1 MAGHFAI
8 AAAAEAL
15 RWHAVAAD
23 QRSGR
28 RRHQSDRGQ
37 RELYAGR
44 NRRCEPLGGGR
55 RASAGTRAQL
65 FRGGSPAGC
74 RQRFRRI
81 VGIGQSG
88 RWKRSRQRRA
98 FHFRSAA
105 DAAVLRSQNCGQ
117 LVVLSVQR
125 YQRTGWRQY
134 NYLYQG
140 KAGGRRS
147 GLQLVACAGG
157 RGGADRAAD
166 RQH

>member
-28 RRHQSDRGQ
+28 RRNQSDRRQ
-37 RELYAGR
+37 RELYAGG
-44 NRRCEPLGGGR
+44 NRRCEPLGRSR
-55 RASAGTRAQL
+55 RTSVGARSQL
-65 FRGGSPAGC
+65 FRGGNPAGRGQC
-74 RQRFRRI
+74 IRRI

-88 RWKRSRQRRA
+88 RWKRRRQRRA
-98 FHFRSAA
+98 FHFRPAT
-105 DAAVLRSQNCGQ
+105 DASVLRSRNCGQ
-117 LVVLSVQR
+117 LVVLPVQR
-125 YQRTGWRQY
+125 YQRPCRRQY
-134 NYLYQG
+134 DHICSG

-147 GLQLVACAGG
+147 GVQLVARAGG
-157 RGGADRAAD
+157 RGGADRSID

>member
-15 RWHAVAAD
+15 RRRAVAAD

-37 RELYAGR
+37 RELYAGG

-65 FRGGSPAGC
+65 FRGGNPAG
-74 RQRFRRI
+74 RGRRIRRI

-88 RWKRSRQRRA
+88 RWERRRQRRA
-98 FHFRSAA
+98 FHLRPAA
-105 DAAVLRSQNCGQ
+105 DASILRSRNCGQ
-117 LVVLSVQR
+117 LVVLPVQR
-125 YQRTGWRQY
+125 YQRPCWRQY
-134 NYLYQG
+134 GYIYPG
-140 KAGGRRS
+140 KAGGRCS
-147 GLQLVACAGG
+147 VLQLVACAGG

>member
-23 QRSGR
+23 QRSR
-28 RRHQSDRGQ
+28 RRWHQSDRGQ
-37 RELYAGR
+37 RELYAGG

-65 FRGGSPAGC
+65 FRGGNPVGR

-88 RWKRSRQRRA
+88 RWERRRQRRA
-98 FHFRSAA
+98 FHLRPAA
-105 DAAVLRSQNCGQ
+105 DASIPCSRNCGQ
-117 LVVLSVQR
+117 LVVLPVQR
-125 YQRTGWRQY
+125 YQRSCGRQY
-134 NYLYQG
+134 DHIYSRE
-140 KAGGRRS
+140 AGGRRS
-147 GLQLVACAGG
+147 GLQLVARAGG

>member
-15 RWHAVAAD
+15 RRHAVAAD

-37 RELYAGR
+37 CELYAGG

-55 RASAGTRAQL
+55 RASAGARAQL
-65 FRGGSPAGC
+65 FRGGNSAGC
-74 RQRFRRI
+74 GQRIRRI

-88 RWKRSRQRRA
+88 RWKRRRQRRA
-98 FHFRSAA
+98 FHFRPAA
-105 DAAVLRSQNCGQ
+105 NASILRSQNCGQ
-117 LVVLSVQR
+117 LVVLPVQR
-125 YQRTGWRQY
+125 YQRTGWWQY
-134 NYLYQG
+134 DHVHSG

-147 GLQLVACAGG
+147 GLQLVASAGG

>member
-8 AAAAEAL
+8 AAGAEAL
-15 RWHAVAAD
+15 RRHAVAAD
-23 QRSGR
+23 QRSR
-28 RRHQSDRGQ
+28 RRGNQSDRRQ
-37 RELYAGR
+37 RELYAGG

-65 FRGGSPAGC
+65 FRGGDSVGR

-88 RWKRSRQRRA
+88 RWERRRQRRA
-98 FHFRSAA
+98 FHLRPAA
-105 DAAVLRSQNCGQ
+105 DASIPCSRNCGQ

-125 YQRTGWRQY
+125 YQRPCGRQHDH
-134 NYLYQG
+134 LYSC

-147 GLQLVACAGG
+147 GLQLVARARG

>member
-37 RELYAGR
+37 RELYAGG
-44 NRRCEPLGGGR
+44 NRCCEPLGGGR

-65 FRGGSPAGC
+65 FRGGDSVGC

-88 RWKRSRQRRA
+88 RWERRRQRRA
-98 FHFRSAA
+98 FHLRPTA
-105 DAAVLRSQNCGQ
+105 DASIPCSRNCGQ
-117 LVVLSVQR
+117 LVVLPVQR
-125 YQRTGWRQY
+125 YQRPCRRQY
-134 NYLYQG
+134 DHICSG

-147 GLQLVACAGG
+147 GLQLVARAGG

>member
-37 RELYAGR
+37 RELYAGG
-44 NRRCEPLGGGR
+44 NRRREPLGGGR
-55 RASAGTRAQL
+55 RASAGARAQL
-65 FRGGSPAGC
+65 FRGGNPAGC
-74 RQRFRRI
+74 GQRFRHI

-88 RWKRSRQRRA
+88 RWKRRRQRRA
-98 FHFRSAA
+98 FHLCPAA
-105 DAAVLRSQNCGQ
+105 DASIPCSRNCGQ
-117 LVVLSVQR
+117 LVVLPVQR
-125 YQRTGWRQY
+125 YQRPCGRQHDH
-134 NYLYQG
+134 LYSC

-147 GLQLVACAGG
+147 GVQLVARARG

>member
-1 MAGHFAI
+1 MAGYFAI

-15 RWHAVAAD
+15 RRCAVAAD

-28 RRHQSDRGQ
+28 RRNQSDRGQ
-37 RELYAGR
+37 RELYAGG

-55 RASAGTRAQL
+55 RASAGARAQL
-65 FRGGSPAGC
+65 FRGGNPAGC
-74 RQRFRRI
+74 GQRIRRI

-88 RWKRSRQRRA
+88 RWERRRQRRA
-98 FHFRSAA
+98 FHLRPAA
-105 DAAVLRSQNCGQ
+105 DASILRSQNGGQ
-117 LVVLSVQR
+117 LVVLPVQR

-134 NYLYQG
+134 DHVHSG

-147 GLQLVACAGG
+147 DLQLVARAGG
-157 RGGADRAAD
+157 RGSADRTAD

>member
-8 AAAAEAL
+8 AAGAEAL
-15 RWHAVAAD
+15 RRRAVAAD

-37 RELYAGR
+37 RELYAGG

-65 FRGGSPAGC
+65 FRGGNPAGC

-88 RWKRSRQRRA
+88 RWERCRQRRA
-98 FHFRSAA
+98 FHLRPTA
-105 DAAVLRSQNCGQ
+105 DASILRSRNCGQ
-117 LVVLSVQR
+117 LVILPVQR

-134 NYLYQG
+134 DYIYPG

-147 GLQLVACAGG
+147 GLRLVARAGG

>member
-28 RRHQSDRGQ
+28 RRNQSDHRQ
-37 RELYAGR
+37 RELYAGG
-44 NRRCEPLGGGR
+44 NRRREPLGGGR
-55 RASAGTRAQL
+55 RASAGARAQL
-65 FRGGSPAGC
+65 FRGGNPAGC
-74 RQRFRRI
+74 GQRFRRI

-88 RWKRSRQRRA
+88 RWERRRQRRA
-98 FHFRSAA
+98 FHLRPAA
-105 DAAVLRSQNCGQ
+105 DASIPCSRNCGQ
-117 LVVLSVQR
+117 LVVLPVQR

-134 NYLYQG
+134 DYLYPG

-147 GLQLVACAGG
+147 GLQLVARARG

>member
-37 RELYAGR
+37 RELYAGG
-44 NRRCEPLGGGR
+44 NRRREPLGGGR
-55 RASAGTRAQL
+55 RASAGARAQL
-65 FRGGSPAGC
+65 FRGGNPAGC
-74 RQRFRRI
+74 GQRFRHI

-88 RWKRSRQRRA
+88 RWKRRRQRRA
-98 FHFRSAA
+98 FHFRPAT
-105 DAAVLRSQNCGQ
+105 DASVLRSRNCGQ
-117 LVVLSVQR
+117 LVVLPVQR
-125 YQRTGWRQY
+125 YQRPCRRQY
-134 NYLYQG
+134 DHICSG

-147 GLQLVACAGG
+147 GVQLVARAGG
-157 RGGADRAAD
+157 RGGADRSID

>member
-8 AAAAEAL
+8 AAGAEAL

-28 RRHQSDRGQ
+28 RRNQSDRGQ
-37 RELYAGR
+37 RELYAGG

-88 RWKRSRQRRA
+88 RWKRRRQRRA
-98 FHFRSAA
+98 FHFRPAT
-105 DAAVLRSQNCGQ
+105 DASVLRSRNCGQ
-117 LVVLSVQR
+117 LVVLPVQR
-125 YQRTGWRQY
+125 YQRPCRRQY
-134 NYLYQG
+134 DHIYSRET
-140 KAGGRRS
+140 GGRRS